1 MFQSISLWLAQ
12 SEPVKEKAE
21 PPTLEE
27 IVILVAILVS
37 LLLVAIYVVGIFRG
51 NALGTTEETSNH
63 LDEFRR
69 LHEEGVLEDG
79 EYKKVKSQLIESQR
93 EQIDFRED
101 QSDEV
106 KDDDQS

>member
-12 SEPVKEKAE
+12 SEPIKEKAE

-51 NALGTTEETSNH
+51 NAIGNTEETSNH

-69 LHEEGVLEDG
+69 LHEEGVLEDS
-79 EYKKVKSQLIESQR
+79 EYKKVKSQIIESQR